1 MVQKMLPVTFER
13 LAHRYEYEYFKNSV
27 SLQQLSK
34 MGSINLSHVP
44 KLAMVWDIDFI
55 KNVAK

>member
-13 LAHRYEYEYFKNSV
+13 LARPYEYEYFKNSV

-34 MGSINLSHVP
+34 MNSINLSDVW

>member
-13 LAHRYEYEYFKNSV
+13 LAHRYEYEY
-27 SLQQLSK
+27 LQQLSK

-44 KLAMVWDIDFI
+44 KLAVVWDIDFI